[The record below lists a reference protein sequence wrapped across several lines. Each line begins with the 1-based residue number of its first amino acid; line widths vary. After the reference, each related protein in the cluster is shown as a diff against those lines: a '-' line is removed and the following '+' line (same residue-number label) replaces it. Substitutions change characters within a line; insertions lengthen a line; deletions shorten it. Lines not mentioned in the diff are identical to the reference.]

1 MANPRTKFP
10 NHDRIIHPDGVAG
23 FVDENLARLSKAFT
37 DIVLANLEWAP
48 TLAACDGLLAP
59 CSQLRTAL
67 VETLSIQAKMS
78 WDSPLVNRS
87 FDSSSAATSGGRS
100 GIRGSWC

>member
-37 DIVLANLEWAP
+37 DIVLANLECAP
-48 TLAACDGLLAP
+48 TPAACDEASR
-59 CSQLRTAL
+59 CTAIATRERADAVRQSLEGRRHRDSAEL
-67 VETLSIQAKMS
+67 VSEDRQ
-78 WDSPLVNRS
+78 R
-87 FDSSSAATSGGRS
+87 
-100 GIRGSWC
+100 